1 MDVRASILSE
11 VHGPW
16 HTETIEI
23 DDPHAYEVRVKM
35 AFSGLCHSDL
45 HLQTGAL
52 SQSTVALEMISGHST
67 MFPIIGGHEG
77 SGVVESVGEGVTSV
91 KVGAHMTPP
100 GTIKLECGHCPPK
113 SA

>member
-23 DDPHAYEVRVKM
+23 DDPHAHEVRVKM
-35 AFSGLCHSDL
+35 AFAGMCHSDV

-52 SQSTVALEMISGHST
+52 AQAPVVLEMISGR
-67 MFPIIGGHEG
+67 PIDVPDHRR
-77 SGVVESVGEGVTSV
+77 TRRFRRR
-91 KVGAHMTPP
+91 
-100 GTIKLECGHCPPK
+100 
-113 SA
+113 